1 MLLKMHEIV
10 SFFHIVAEFILR
22 KKHKD
27 YIIKSSVF
35 IDGLKQKPK
44 FRTQSQW
51 YQRRL
56 NLLTLFGF
64 FVVWQTLFEKKKEK
78 KIALNL

>member
-1 MLLKMHEIV
+1 MHEIV
-10 SFFHIVAEFILR
+10 SFFHIVAEFILG

-27 YIIKSSVF
+27 HIIKSSIF

-56 NLLTLFGF
+56 NLLPLFGF
-64 FVVWQTLFEKKKEK
+64 FVVWQTLFEKKKEE